1 MDFIHT
7 HAEFGRGPDS
17 RYTGINH
24 RVLRRRARKTTQR
37 SSPRASSSPSNPI
50 SATTPSPAT
59 RPIAVD
65 SPTPLS
71 LGPNTRPPTLN
82 PASSSAPSVTNN
94 GSSTPRRG
102 TQVLAAVTQIDRVTQ
117 ANAAGAEETA
127 AATVEMNNEVDVL
140 HTGVRELG
148 ALLGLTLEAPG
159 PSSPGAVSG
168 RNPVASARPTPLA
181 RTAA

>member
-1 MDFIHT
+1 M
-7 HAEFGRGPDS
+7 P
-17 RYTGINH
+17 
-24 RVLRRRARKTTQR
+24 
-37 SSPRASSSPSNPI
+37 
-50 SATTPSPAT
+50 
-59 RPIAVD
+59 
-65 SPTPLS
+65 
-71 LGPNTRPPTLN
+71 
-82 PASSSAPSVTNN
+82 
-94 GSSTPRRG
+94 
-102 TQVLAAVTQIDRVTQ
+102 AAVTQIDRVTQ

-148 ALLGLTLEAPG
+148 ALLGLTLETPG